1 MRAHSAAIG
10 KRARRFLA
18 KLGLRHVR
26 ILVAAMLLPWV
37 LLSLSALFVP
47 LPAALQKDAVYTESR
62 RFLDRDG
69 RVLREARAGDL
80 THARWVTLEEAG
92 PNVRRAVVAA
102 EDARFYEHPGVD
114 PISVVRAAGSAIV
127 HRRIVSGAS
136 TLTMQLARNVQ
147 PHQRNLPGK
156 LYEMACAIRIEGSL
170 GKDEILEQ
178 YLNRAPFGVGI
189 RGVSAASYRYFD
201 KPPAELS
208 LAEAATLA
216 GIPRGPAVYSI
227 EKHPDRVLRRRDR
240 VLARMQ
246 AQGLIT
252 EDERVRAQAE
262 PLTPQL
268 GRPQSGA
275 PHFTIALENGAF
287 GPRSKQNGAI
297 LTTIDR
303 DLQREA
309 ENVVHEAL
317 RPLAKKE
324 VTAASVV
331 VLDNATGDILAYVG
345 SPEWSDPH
353 GGQNDGVRAQRQPGS
368 TLKPFVYGLLME
380 RRDASPATVLPD
392 TELHLADTSGT
403 YAPNNYDGRFH
414 GPVRMRE
421 ALGNSYN
428 VPAVLAAHQVG
439 PGPVLERLR
448 AVGLGTLSA
457 PAEHYGDAIALGDGE
472 VRLLDLT
479 NAYATLAR
487 GGMLLPV
494 RAVRSSSAP
503 QGERVVPSWEASLL
517 TDVLSDRT
525 ARIASFGEANVLE
538 LAFPVAAKTGTSKG
552 FRDNWTVG
560 YTKEITVGVWVGNFD
575 GSPMHGTSGITGAGP
590 IFQGVMTA
598 AMRNREAAPFVPDA
612 ETEEIEVCPLSG
624 KRAGPHCHHH
634 VRERVRRGTDVGSC
648 DMHEEIAIDT
658 RNGLRATP
666 GCDSRFVSRREML
679 TLPDEYR
686 AWANGAGV
694 TLAPDAVSPLCGGS
708 AATAR
713 GGAGQRS
720 PKIQY
725 PIDGSRF
732 AIEKGRSLASQML
745 PITVESDAK
754 AHVLVDGR
762 ALPEVG
768 ARVFWGL
775 APGDHEIVAETESG
789 ARSTAVHV
797 RVD

>member
-1 MRAHSAAIG
+1 MKTHAARA
-10 KRARRFLA
+10 ARRIARAFSR
-18 KLGLRHVR
+18 LGLRHVR
-26 ILVAAMLLPWV
+26 LLTAGLLLPWV
-37 LLSLSALFVP
+37 LLAIWALFLP
-47 LPAALQKDAVYTESR
+47 LPAALRKDAVYTESR

-69 RVLREARAGDL
+69 RVLREVRASDS
-80 THARWVTLEEAG
+80 THARWVSLAEVG
-92 PNVRRAVVAA
+92 PNVTRAVVAA
-102 EDARFYEHPGVD
+102 EDARFYDHPGVD
-114 PISVVRAAGSAIV
+114 PLSVVRATGSAIV
-127 HRRIVSGAS
+127 HRRVVSGAS
-136 TLTMQLARNVQ
+136 TLTMQLARNVE
-147 PHQRNLPGK
+147 PHRRNLPGK
-156 LYEMACAIRIEGSL
+156 LHEMASALRIEGSL
-170 GKDEILEQ
+170 SKDEILEQ

-189 RGVSAASYRYFD
+189 RGVAAASYRYFD

-216 GIPRGPAVYSI
+216 SIPRGPSVYDI
-227 EKHPDRVLRRRDR
+227 ERHPERVLRRRDR
-240 VLARMQ
+240 VLGRMRS
-246 AQGLIT
+246 QGLIT
-252 EDERVRAQAE
+252 EDERVRATAE

-268 GRPQSGA
+268 GRPRSGA

-287 GPRSKQNGAI
+287 GPLPAAGAVE
-297 LTTIDR
+297 TTVDR
-303 DLQREA
+303 DLQSETETLVR
-309 ENVVHEAL
+309 EAL

-331 VLDNATGDILAYVG
+331 VLDNATGEILAYVG

-392 TELHLADTSGT
+392 TELHLSDTSGT

-414 GPVRMRE
+414 GPVRIRE

-448 AVGLGTLSA
+448 AVGLTTLSA

-487 GGMLLPV
+487 GGVLLPV
-494 RAVRSSSAP
+494 RAMRTPHAGAP
-503 QGERVVPSWEASLL
+503 EGERVLPSWEASLL
-517 TDVLSDRT
+517 TDMLADRA

-538 LAFPVAAKTGTSKG
+538 LPFPVAAKTGTSKG

-560 YTKEITVGVWVGNFD
+560 YTREVTVGVWVGNFD

-598 AMRNREAAPFVPDA
+598 AMRHRTPAPFVADA
-612 ETEEIEVCPLSG
+612 DTEEVEVCPLSG

-634 VRERVRRGTDVGSC
+634 VRERVRRGTELGSC
-648 DMHEEIAIDT
+648 DMHEEVAIDT

-666 GCDSRFVSRREML
+666 GCDPRFVERREML
-679 TLPDEYR
+679 ALPDEYR

-694 TLAPDAVSPLCGGS
+694 ALVPEAASPLCGDS
-708 AATAR
+708 AARSVASAR
-713 GGAGQRS
+713 A
-720 PKIQY
+720 PKISY

-732 AIEKGRSLASQML
+732 AIEKGRSREAQML
-745 PITVESDAK
+745 PITVESDRRAR
-754 AHVLVDGR
+754 VLVDG
-762 ALPEVG
+762 LPQPQTG
-768 ARVFWGL
+768 SRVFWAL
-775 APGDHEIVAETESG
+775 APGDHEIVAETDNG
-789 ARSTAVHV
+789 TRSAAVRV

>member
-1 MRAHSAAIG
+1 M
-10 KRARRFLA
+10 KRLA
-18 KLGLRHVR
+18 QRVLGRVLHRVSSFGLRHVR
-26 ILVAAMLLPWV
+26 ILVAALLLPWV
-37 LLSLSALFVP
+37 VLSLSALFLP
-47 LPAALQKDAVYTESR
+47 LPVALRKNAVYTESR

-69 RVLREARAGDL
+69 RVLREARAVDS
-80 THARWVTLEEAG
+80 TQARWVTLEEAG

-102 EDARFYEHPGVD
+102 EDARFYQHPGVD
-114 PISVVRAAGSAIV
+114 PLSVVRAAGSAIV
-127 HRRIVSGAS
+127 HRRVVSGAS
-136 TLTMQLARNVQ
+136 TLTMQLARNVE
-147 PHQRNLPGK
+147 PHRRDLPGK
-156 LYEMACAIRIEGSL
+156 LYEMASAMRIEGSL

-216 GIPRGPAVYSI
+216 SIPRGPAVYSI

-240 VLARMQ
+240 VLGRMQ
-246 AQGLIT
+246 SQGLIT
-252 EDERVRAQAE
+252 EDERARAQAE

-275 PHFTIALENGAF
+275 PHFTLALESGAF
-287 GPRSKQNGAI
+287 GPLPAEASSIA
-297 LTTIDR
+297 TTIDR

-309 ENVVHEAL
+309 ENVVREAL

-331 VLDNATGDILAYVG
+331 VLDNATGEILAYVG
-345 SPEWSDPH
+345 SPEWACPH

-380 RRDASPATVLPD
+380 RLDASPATVLPD
-392 TELHLADTSGT
+392 TELHLWDTSGT

-428 VPAVLAAHQVG
+428 VPAVLAAHQIG
-439 PGPVLERLR
+439 PGPVVERLR
-448 AVGLGTLSA
+448 AVGLSTLTA

-487 GGMLLPV
+487 GGVLLPV
-494 RAVRSSSAP
+494 RGMRGAP
-503 QGERVVPSWEASLL
+503 VSDGERVLPSWEASLL
-517 TDVLSDRT
+517 TDMLSDRT

-560 YTKEITVGVWVGNFD
+560 YTKAVTVGVWVGNFD

-590 IFQGVMTA
+590 IFQSVMTA
-598 AMRNREAAPFVPDA
+598 AMRHRESSPFVADA

-648 DMHEEIAIDT
+648 DMHEEVAIDV

-666 GCDSRFVSRREML
+666 GCDARFVRRREML
-679 TLPDEYR
+679 SLPDEYR
-686 AWANGAGV
+686 SWARGAGV
-694 TLAPDAVSPLCGGS
+694 ELSPEATSPLCGGP
-708 AATAR
+708 AATAGSSSER
-713 GGAGQRS
+713 A

-732 AIEKGRSLASQML
+732 AIERGRSRDAQML
-745 PITVESDAK
+745 PITVESSARTR
-754 AHVLVDGR
+754 VLVDGH
-762 ALPEVG
+762 AVSETG
-768 ARVFWGL
+768 SRVFWSL
-775 APGDHEIVAETESG
+775 APGDHEIVAETERGS
-789 ARSTAVHV
+789 RSPAVHV

>member
-1 MRAHSAAIG
+1 MKARAQVLW
-10 KRARRFLA
+10 RRLRRVVA
-18 KLGLRHVR
+18 SLGVRHLRV
-26 ILVAAMLLPWV
+26 LTAAMLLPWV
-37 LLSLSALFVP
+37 VLSLCAAFLP
-47 LPAALQKDAVYTESR
+47 LPAALKKDAVYTESR

-69 RVLREARAGDL
+69 RVLREARAGDS
-80 THARWVTLEEAG
+80 TQARWVTLEEAG

-102 EDARFYEHPGVD
+102 EDARFYQHPGVD
-114 PISVVRAAGSAIV
+114 PLSVVRAAGSAITE
-127 HRRIVSGAS
+127 RRIVSGAS
-136 TLTMQLARNVQ
+136 TLTMQLARNVE

-170 GKDEILEQ
+170 SKDEILEQ

-189 RGVSAASYRYFD
+189 RGVSAASHRYFD

-216 GIPRGPAVYSI
+216 SIPRGPAVYSI
-227 EKHPDRVLRRRDR
+227 EKHPERVLRRRDR
-240 VLARMQ
+240 VLLRMQ
-246 AQGLIT
+246 SQGLIT
-252 EDERVRAQAE
+252 DAERVRAQAE

-287 GPRSKQNGAI
+287 GPLPAEPGA
-297 LTTIDR
+297 LATTIDR
-303 DLQREA
+303 DLQRET
-309 ENVVHEAL
+309 EIVIREAL
-317 RPLAKKE
+317 RPLAKKD
-324 VTAASVV
+324 VTAASVL

-439 PGPVLERLR
+439 PGPVVERLR
-448 AVGLGTLSA
+448 AVGLRTLTA

-479 NAYATLAR
+479 NAYATIAR
-487 GGMLLPV
+487 GGMSLPV
-494 RAVRSSSAP
+494 RALRSTQVP
-503 QGERVVPSWEASLL
+503 EGERVLPSWEASLL
-517 TDVLSDRT
+517 TDMLSDRT

-552 FRDNWTVG
+552 FRDNWTIG

-575 GSPMHGTSGITGAGP
+575 GLPMHGTSGITGAGP

-598 AMRNREAAPFVPDA
+598 AMRHREAAPFVADA

-648 DMHEEIAIDT
+648 DMHDEIAIDK

-666 GCDSRFVSRREML
+666 GCDPRFVERREML
-679 TLPDEYR
+679 SLPDEYR
-686 AWANGAGV
+686 SWAKGAGIE
-694 TLAPDAVSPLCGGS
+694 LAPDSTSPLCGGS
-708 AATAR
+708 VAMGAR
-713 GGAGQRS
+713 GEGGGPR
-720 PKIQY
+720 IQY
-725 PIDGSRF
+725 PVDGSRF
-732 AIEKGRSLASQML
+732 AIERGRSRDAQML
-745 PITVESDAK
+745 PITVESSAK
-754 AHVLVDGR
+754 TRVLVDGR

-768 ARVFWGL
+768 SRVFWSL
-775 APGDHEIVAETESG
+775 SPGDHEIVAETTLG
-789 ARSTAVHV
+789 IRGPAVRV